1 MILGLTSMLLHPLG
15 SLALTLAIFVSFLRH
30 EKATKKKNGDNM
42 FDTDTETLT
51 LRQIEVNQSAA
62 CAVLVTPYAKNP
74 SLKLHCLSFIAA
86 AGSFQ
91 VSARGMVCFFQQK
104 KHVYLITW

>member
-42 FDTDTETLT
+42 F
-51 LRQIEVNQSAA
+51 
-62 CAVLVTPYAKNP
+62 
-74 SLKLHCLSFIAA
+74 
-86 AGSFQ
+86 
-91 VSARGMVCFFQQK
+91 
-104 KHVYLITW
+104 

>member
-1 MILGLTSMLLHPLG
+1 M
-15 SLALTLAIFVSFLRH
+15 
-30 EKATKKKNGDNM
+30 KKPQRKKM
-42 FDTDTETLT
+42 ETTCFDTNTDTLT

-86 AGSFQ
+86 AGSSFSSWNGMLF
-91 VSARGMVCFFQQK
+91 SAKKARLLNCFTSSGDAVGK
-104 KHVYLITW
+104 LV